1 MDRRIIKDGRRR
13 MDKVGGVGGM
23 EYVGG
28 EGGIERF

>member
-1 MDRRIIKDGRRR
+1 MDRRIVKGGRRR
-13 MDKVGGVGGM
+13 MDRVGGAGRM